1 VEKIKLSQV
10 EEEYYKYDDTN
21 KGLTQTPSQKTAKES
36 TIVLPSIN
44 EEIAS
49 LNPPQTVKDVMK
61 GLISDTESIPS
72 PTNEIVVPINNPPP
86 K

>member
-21 KGLTQTPSQKTAKES
+21 KGLTQTPNQKTGKEN

-44 EEIAS
+44 EEISS

-61 GLISDTESIPS
+61 GLISDTESLPS
-72 PTNEIVVPINNPPP
+72 PTNETVIPINNTQS